1 MPRKEYIS
9 GHSVKL
15 LHGGDE
21 YFDAL
26 VLLINSANETLH
38 LQFYIF
44 DDDATGK
51 IIIEALTNAVQRNV
65 KVFLMVDGFGSY
77 SLHREFRQRMKL
89 IGIRFRY
96 FSPLPF
102 PGITQAGRRLHHK
115 VCVADSTHAIVGGIN
130 IADKYR
136 GDQQHKPWL
145 DYALSVQGEVCKEI
159 NSICEQIWRRRF
171 VRMPKNNNINKIND
185 ATGVLVRVSQ
195 NDWFR
200 RKNQISAAYK
210 TMLRNAHEEIII
222 VASYFIPSAR
232 LLKILT
238 RAAIRKRDVKIILS
252 GNSDVLFMKGAMA
265 YLYEKLLR
273 SGVKIFEYKE
283 SVLHA
288 KVCVID
294 RKWTS
299 IGSHNLNHLSEFFS
313 IEMNLDVMDKLFS
326 KAIAEEL
333 TTLMKNQ
340 CEEIT
345 LDNYRKK
352 STATKRFFN
361 SISFHL
367 LSMMMRILYMINRKE
382 AGSESTK

>member
-1 MPRKEYIS
+1 MRRKEYIG

-21 YFDAL
+21 YFDAV
-26 VLLINSANETLH
+26 VLLINSAKETLH

-44 DDDATGK
+44 DDDETGK
-51 IIIEALTNAVQRNV
+51 LIIAALTKAARRSV

-89 IGIRFRY
+89 MGIRFRY

-115 VCVADSTHAIVGGIN
+115 VCVADGINAIVGGIN

-136 GDQQHKPWL
+136 GNERDKPWL

-159 NSICEQIWRRRF
+159 SEDCQQIWNRRF
-171 VRMPKNNNINKIND
+171 VRFRKNNFSNNTTEN
-185 ATGVLVRVSQ
+185 TGILVRVSQ

-210 TMLRNAHEEIII
+210 LMLRNAQEEVII
-222 VASYFIPSAR
+222 VASYFIPSPR

-238 RAAIRKRDVKIILS
+238 RSAIRKRDVKIVLS
-252 GNSDVLFMKGAMA
+252 GNSDVLLMKGAMA

-313 IEMNLDVMDKLFS
+313 IEMNLDVLDKQFS
-326 KAIAEEL
+326 KSVAEEL
-333 TTLMKNQ
+333 TVLMKLH
-340 CEEIT
+340 CKEIT
-345 LDNYRKK
+345 LDDYQK
-352 STATKRFFN
+352 STNVLKKVVN
-361 SISFHL
+361 SISFHI
-367 LSMMMRILYMINRKE
+367 LSMMMRILYILNRKE
-382 AGSESTK
+382 AGSGSDK